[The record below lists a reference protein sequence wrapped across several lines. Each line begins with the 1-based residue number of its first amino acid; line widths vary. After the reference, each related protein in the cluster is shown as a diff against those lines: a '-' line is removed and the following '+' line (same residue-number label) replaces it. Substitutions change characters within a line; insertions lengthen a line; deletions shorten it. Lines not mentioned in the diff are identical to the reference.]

1 MRHPIRSFLAMAAV
15 AGSAC
20 DAGAV
25 ALNPHGIGE
34 ALIYPYYTVNA
45 GQDTLVTVDNTS
57 DIGKAAKVFI
67 REGANGR
74 VVLDFFVFLAPH
86 DSWTGAISS
95 TNADGLA
102 RIGTGDHSCLA
113 HWASNP
119 QPFSTAN
126 FDGSSAGPPSSWRTP
141 DRTREGM
148 IEIINAGDIVPDSP
162 LALATTPVQD
172 GTANGGTPTCAG
184 IGDDVGLIPYL
195 QPPTDGL
202 IGTAAIVNVAQ
213 GTFYPYT
220 AQALSGFSDRVLIDN
235 SAAVWNGLDRA
246 NSDDAATGTAR
257 AQLVTGNG
265 DPLTLDYAR
274 GIDAVSAVFMAEHL
288 YNDYLV
294 NPDIGAAT
302 DWVVTFPT
310 REFYV
315 DAQQATDSNPTPFEM
330 RADDFA
336 SPVSLHFD
344 PYDREALTLVSRCPP
359 ELPEC
364 FATLPYQVNVVPVT
378 ALSDAA
384 SASILSTRLSNQQ
397 ALPPVGGSGY
407 IDLLLNPGNRHLLAG
422 GETVDGSTAY
432 LHGLPV
438 TGFMV
443 YNVINTNA
451 QPGRLAN
458 YGGLFPH
465 RTTMSCDIWGSDF
478 ITFCP

>member
-1 MRHPIRSFLAMAAV
+1 MRHPIRSFLATVAV
-15 AGSAC
+15 ALAAC

-25 ALNPHGIGE
+25 ALNPRGIGE

-74 VVLDFFVFLAPH
+74 VVLDFFVFLAAH

-102 RIGTGDHSCLA
+102 RIGTADHSCLDL
-113 HWASNP
+113 WASNP
-119 QPFSTAN
+119 QPFSTAS
-126 FDGSSAGPPSSWRTP
+126 FDGSVTGPPSIWHTP

-148 IEIINAGDIVPDSP
+148 IEIINAGDIVPDSA
-162 LALATTPVQD
+162 LDLATKPAQD
-172 GTANGGTPTCAG
+172 GGAPSCAG
-184 IGDDVGLIPYL
+184 VGADINLVPYL
-195 QPPTDGL
+195 QAPTEGL
-202 IGTAAIVNVAQ
+202 TGTAAIVNVAQ

-235 SAAVWNGLDRA
+235 SATVWNGLDRA
-246 NSDDAATGTAR
+246 NSADAASGTAR
-257 AQLVTGNG
+257 AKLVTANG
-265 DPLTLDYAR
+265 APLSIDYAR

-294 NPDIGAAT
+294 NPAIGAAT

-310 REFYV
+310 RGFYV
-315 DAQQATDSNPTPFEM
+315 DKQRYPGDTTAPFELPSG
-330 RADDFA
+330 DYESPLITEFA
-336 SPVSLHFD
+336 S
-344 PYDREALTLVSRCPP
+344 YDREALIVTWRCG
-359 ELPEC
+359 LPDC
-364 FATLPYQVNVVPVT
+364 FAQFPYQVNVVPIS
-378 ALSDAA
+378 SDGAP
-384 SASILSTRLSNQQ
+384 SILSTRLSNEQL
-397 ALPPVGGSGY
+397 LPATGQSGH
-407 IDLLLNPGNRHLLAG
+407 IDLDLGYAAHVLHGGKLHDGTAVDLL
-422 GETVDGSTAY
+422 
-432 LHGLPV
+432 GLPV

-443 YNVINTNA
+443 YNVINTQA

-465 RTTMSCDIWGSDF
+465 RTTMSCEIWGSDYA
-478 ITFCP
+478 TFCY